1 MMNNHR
7 ITHKPKTIICDI
19 CRKVFSHRHRL
30 SVHKKSHDAIG
41 KHKCLFD
48 DARFKTASNLH
59 VHYVAKH
66 VEYAKKR
73 GWLMHTCEH
82 CGKQLATKDR
92 YHQHVRTHTG
102 EKPFKCTMC
111 EKRFAINGNLIA
123 HMKIHKNDR
132 PFRCSYCN
140 KRFMHK
146 GTFKRHILIHEK
158 MSNSQQN
165 KNIEEKI
172 SHKYKTYTKD
182 PLLAISFIVARTE
195 NYVTVSQEEA
205 TTQTQTFSTTNGDYV
220 LLLPANHLQQAP
232 NQSTKYKSLL
242 PVKIT
247 DNHVS
252 VTSVP
257 HSDHDYLAPELAPV
271 EPVPEVNVS
280 TTKSDLSMHVM
291 STDQQGLIEPAPI
304 VQDVDVLEQAPEVL
318 DQNTEQVMISSTF
331 RTSS

>member
-1 MMNNHR
+1 M
-7 ITHKPKTIICDI
+7 
-19 CRKVFSHRHRL
+19 

-48 DARFKTASNLH
+48 DARFKTPSNLH
-59 VHYVAKH
+59 AHYVAKH

-73 GWLMHTCEH
+73 GWLMHACEH
-82 CGKQLATKDR
+82 CGKQLATKER
-92 YHQHVRTHTG
+92 YRRHIRTHTG
-102 EKPFKCTMC
+102 EKPFKCTTC
-111 EKRFAINGNLIA
+111 EKRFAENGNLNA

-140 KRFMHK
+140 KGF
-146 GTFKRHILIHEK
+146 IHNRTLKKHVLNHEE
-158 MSNSQQN
+158 MSNSQQD
-165 KNIEEKI
+165 KNIEEKNPQ
-172 SHKYKTYTKD
+172 KYKTYTKD
-182 PLLAISFIVARTE
+182 QLLAISLVAGTE
-195 NYVTVSQEEA
+195 NYVAVSQEEA
-205 TTQTQTFSTTNGDYV
+205 TTRSQTFSTPNGDYV

-232 NQSTKYKSLL
+232 DQSTKYKSLL

-257 HSDHDYLAPELAPV
+257 HSNHDYLTSELAPV
-271 EPVPEVNVS
+271 EPVPEVNPS
-280 TTKSDLSMHVM
+280 TTKSHLSMHIM
-291 STDQQGLIEPAPI
+291 STDQQGLIEPALI

-331 RTSS
+331 RTIS